1 MSKKIFSEQEIE
13 ILRDN
18 KYVKRVGPK
27 GITYTDE
34 MKHFTMAE
42 IEKGSLSP
50 EIFEKAGFDISILGI
65 DRVYSSVKRWK
76 AAYKTSGIM
85 GLQDTRKK
93 GSGRPLKR
101 ELTLEEENVR
111 LKAKN
116 KFLEVQ
122 LELQKKLDMI
132 ERGVYIHKRARIKK

>member
-1 MSKKIFSEQEIE
+1 MSKKTFTEQEIE
-13 ILRDN
+13 ILRNN

-42 IEKGSLSP
+42 IEKGLLSP
-50 EIFEKAGFDISILGI
+50 KIFEKAGFDISILGI
-65 DRVYSSVKRWK
+65 NRVYSSVKRWK
-76 AAYKTSGIM
+76 AAYTTSGIM

-101 ELTLEEENVR
+101 KLTLEEENER
-111 LKAKN
+111 LRAKN

-132 ERGVYIHKRARIKK
+132 ERGVYIHKRTIRKK